1 MSHQTPYQIDL
12 GGLQL
17 SPQPQPKAQRFGVI
31 ALCFLVTLPLTIFTI
46 AVMTVL
52 LKASIPLMITV
63 TVIWV
68 AWRLANWCA
77 WWCCPHG

>member
-1 MSHQTPYQIDL
+1 MSRQTPYQIDL

-17 SPQPQPKAQRFGVI
+17 SPQPQPKTQRVSVI
-31 ALCFLVTLPLTIFTI
+31 ALCFLVTLPLTICTI

-68 AWRLANWCA
+68 AWRLAQWCA
-77 WWCCPHG
+77 WWWFPHR